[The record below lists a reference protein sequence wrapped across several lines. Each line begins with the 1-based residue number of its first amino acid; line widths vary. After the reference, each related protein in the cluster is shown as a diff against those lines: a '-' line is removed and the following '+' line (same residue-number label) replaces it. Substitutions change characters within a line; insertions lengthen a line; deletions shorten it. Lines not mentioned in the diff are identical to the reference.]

1 MGEFLLI
8 VFLIW
13 LIWQFIKPASKDTQN
28 DKNLTEIN
36 AGENQLA
43 PLDDWKN
50 KLTPKYEKFLKQ
62 YGSPQGET
70 LTEFLRRFDGQRFL
84 DSSEEE
90 QENQLL
96 QKHKTSSPTT
106 KDSTTPVK
114 TEKLKKEPSR
124 TQSKKIVQITSNTKS
139 NGTKSSKQKK
149 RICRKCG
156 VEYPLTKDY
165 FGHAKKTFR
174 WTCRKCQNK
183 YSSEYGA
190 ANPESVRRRSKKRQ
204 ASSGNWKA
212 TDSMKKTLNKEQK
225 GICGLCGN
233 EMEKDFLNNQLCQVD
248 HLTPVAQG
256 GSNDLSNL
264 VLAHRTCNQEKANK
278 TLREYF
284 QWRERVGE
292 PKSKY
297 TSPKIVKAL
306 SLKR

>member
-1 MGEFLLI
+1 
-8 VFLIW
+8 
-13 LIWQFIKPASKDTQN
+13 
-28 DKNLTEIN
+28 
-36 AGENQLA
+36 
-43 PLDDWKN
+43 
-50 KLTPKYEKFLKQ
+50 PKYEKFLKQ

-70 LTEFLRRFDGQRFL
+70 LSEFLRRFEGQKFL

-149 RICRKCG
+149 RICKKCG

-225 GICGLCGN
+225 GICGLC
-233 EMEKDFLNNQLCQVD
+233 
-248 HLTPVAQG
+248 
-256 GSNDLSNL
+256 
-264 VLAHRTCNQEKANK
+264 
-278 TLREYF
+278 
-284 QWRERVGE
+284 
-292 PKSKY
+292 
-297 TSPKIVKAL
+297 
-306 SLKR
+306 

>member
-1 MGEFLLI
+1 MGGFLFL

-13 LIWQFIKPASKDTQN
+13 LAWQIIKPAFDEAQADTERTNINRRKDQ
-28 DKNLTEIN
+28 I
-36 AGENQLA
+36 AA
-43 PLDDWKN
+43 LDDWKN

-70 LTEFLRRFDGQRFL
+70 FTEFLRRFDGQRFL

-96 QKHKTSSPTT
+96 QKHKTSSPTK
-106 KDSTTPVK
+106 KDSTTSIK
-114 TEKLKKEPSR
+114 EGQNKKERSK

-139 NGTKSSKQKK
+139 NGTKKSNQKK
-149 RICRKCG
+149 RICKKCG

-165 FGHAKKTFR
+165 FGHGRKTFR
-174 WTCRKCQNK
+174 WTCRKCMNK
-183 YSSEYGA
+183 TSREYAA
-190 ANPESVRRRSKKRQ
+190 ANPESVLRRSRKRQ
-204 ASSGNWKA
+204 ASSSNWKA

-233 EMEKDFLNNQLCQVD
+233 PMEKDFLNNQLCQVD

-278 TLREYF
+278 TLGEYF

-306 SLKR
+306 SLK

>member
-1 MGEFLLI
+1 MGELLLI

-36 AGENQLA
+36 AGQNQLA

-84 DSSEEE
+84 DSSVEE

-96 QKHKTSSPTT
+96 QKHEISTPTK
-106 KDSTTPVK
+106 KDSTTSVK
-114 TEKLKKEPSR
+114 TEKLKKETSK

-139 NGTKSSKQKK
+139 NGTKSSNQKK

-165 FGHAKKTFR
+165 FGH
-174 WTCRKCQNK
+174 
-183 YSSEYGA
+183 
-190 ANPESVRRRSKKRQ
+190 P
-204 ASSGNWKA
+204 
-212 TDSMKKTLNKEQK
+212 
-225 GICGLCGN
+225 
-233 EMEKDFLNNQLCQVD
+233 
-248 HLTPVAQG
+248 
-256 GSNDLSNL
+256 
-264 VLAHRTCNQEKANK
+264 
-278 TLREYF
+278 
-284 QWRERVGE
+284 
-292 PKSKY
+292 
-297 TSPKIVKAL
+297 
-306 SLKR
+306 

>member
-1 MGEFLLI
+1 MGEFLFI

-36 AGENQLA
+36 AVQNQLA

-70 LTEFLRRFDGQRFL
+70 LSEFLRRFEGQRFP

-96 QKHKTSSPTT
+96 QKHKTSSPTK
-106 KDSTTPVK
+106 KDSTTSIK
-114 TEKLKKEPSR
+114 EGQYKKERSK

-156 VEYPLTKDY
+156 VEYALTKDY
-165 FGHAKKTFR
+165 FGHATKTFR
-174 WTCRKCQNK
+174 WTCRKCTNK
-183 YSSEYGA
+183 YSREYAA
-190 ANPESVRRRSKKRQ
+190 ANSDSVSRRAKKRQ
-204 ASSGNWKA
+204 AS
-212 TDSMKKTLNKEQK
+212 
-225 GICGLCGN
+225 
-233 EMEKDFLNNQLCQVD
+233 
-248 HLTPVAQG
+248 
-256 GSNDLSNL
+256 
-264 VLAHRTCNQEKANK
+264 
-278 TLREYF
+278 
-284 QWRERVGE
+284 
-292 PKSKY
+292 
-297 TSPKIVKAL
+297 
-306 SLKR
+306 